1 MGFYT
6 GGKNESAPFFF
17 SQLKTKK
24 TEMGYTFLTAVDTL
38 VEGSFFFNHETLM
51 IFLPSASWYEN
62 GRFFKLDSGFF
73 SAVLPRSEQTQSPLP
88 FENCENWKTLKK
100 IDKIQEAKHFG
111 NSYDKSY
118 VNSEDDEL

>member
-1 MGFYT
+1 MILGAWSIYNGRKKRVRT
-6 GGKNESAPFFF
+6 IRF
-17 SQLKTKK
+17 SQLKTEK

-73 SAVLPRSEQTQSPLP
+73 
-88 FENCENWKTLKK
+88 
-100 IDKIQEAKHFG
+100 
-111 NSYDKSY
+111 
-118 VNSEDDEL
+118 